1 MYLQFLID
9 IKAIS
14 PVCTNKKGVIKI
26 KQKTICDKFGFDHTV
41 LSRIR
46 RGKKEVTTLNTV
58 SALALCSILKCTIIE
73 LLKMSNTEI
82 NNRFLD
88 LYEKR

>member
-1 MYLQFLID
+1 MID

-14 PVCTNKKGVIKI
+14 PIYTNKKGVIKI

-58 SALALCSILKCTIIE
+58 SALTLCSILKCTIDH
-73 LLKMSNTEI
+73 LLKMKHTEI
-82 NNRFLD
+82 DSRFLE

>member
-1 MYLQFLID
+1 MID

-14 PVCTNKKGVIKI
+14 PICTNKKGVIKI

-41 LSRIR
+41 LSRLR
-46 RGKKEVTTLNTV
+46 HGKKEVTTLNTV

-73 LLKMSNTEI
+73 LLKMSSSEI
-82 NNRFLD
+82 DSRFLE
-88 LYEKR
+88 LYEKH